1 MCSVHLIRN
10 CLCFNGLI
18 LGLEDGLGN
27 GLDGLRHGLG
37 LELKDSGLDLV
48 VSGLATSLGVS
59 LVIVLAVVVVVKCR
73 R

>member
-1 MCSVHLIRN
+1 MFDKN
-10 CLCFNGLI
+10 CLCFSRLT

-48 VSGLATSLGVS
+48 VSGLATSSGVS